1 MTKSRRRHTPK
12 NALLTLTVLACVATA
27 WFATPPT
34 GQAASWPARP
44 VTIVVASQPGSA
56 PDILAR
62 VVADPLGARLGQTVI
77 VENRPGASGGIGAGF
92 VARAKPDGHTL
103 LMMTPVHSYTPAIN
117 PQTQFDPIKS
127 FAPVTK
133 LVSVPLIVVA
143 TPQTNATTLA
153 EFVTYAKK
161 QPGKLNYASPGSGSL
176 QHLATVLFSKKA
188 GIQMVHV
195 PYKSGGDAVV
205 SLLGN
210 TSQLFFA
217 GMPPALPHVKSG
229 KLRALAVTT
238 AQRSQSAKDVPTMEE
253 AGYPGIEADN
263 WHAIVATAGTP
274 PDVVTRLEK
283 EFEAVLGMSSVK
295 EGFFNAGAETR
306 FLSAKALG
314 SLISGEAA
322 KWTGAV
328 KEAGVKASQ

>member
-1 MTKSRRRHTPK
+1 MQTFTRRVAPK
-12 NALLTLTVLACVATA
+12 FSSPVLMVLVFLAVICATTSALAQTA
-27 WFATPPT
+27 
-34 GQAASWPARP
+34 GWPARP
-44 VTIVVASQPGSA
+44 VTIVVASQAGSA

-62 VVADPLGARLGQTVI
+62 IVADPLGARLGQTVI

-92 VARAKPDGHTL
+92 VARAKPDGLTL
-103 LMMTPVHSYTPAIN
+103 LMMTPVMSFMPAIN
-117 PQTQFDPIKS
+117 PQSQFDPVKS
-127 FAPVTK
+127 FAPVAM
-133 LVSVPLIVVA
+133 LASVPLIVVA
-143 TPQTNATTLA
+143 TPQTNSATLA
-153 EFVTYAKK
+153 EFVAFAKK

-188 GIQMVHV
+188 GLQMVHV

-238 AQRSQSAKDVPTMEE
+238 AERSMAAKDVPTMAE

-263 WHAIVATAGTP
+263 WHAIVAPTGTP
-274 PDVVTRLEK
+274 PDIVARLEK
-283 EFEAVLGMSSVK
+283 ELMAVMGMSSVK
-295 EGFFNAGAETR
+295 EGYFNSGAEAR
-306 FLSAKALG
+306 FLSAKELG
-314 SLISGEAA
+314 SLIASEAA
-322 KWTGAV
+322 KWTEAV